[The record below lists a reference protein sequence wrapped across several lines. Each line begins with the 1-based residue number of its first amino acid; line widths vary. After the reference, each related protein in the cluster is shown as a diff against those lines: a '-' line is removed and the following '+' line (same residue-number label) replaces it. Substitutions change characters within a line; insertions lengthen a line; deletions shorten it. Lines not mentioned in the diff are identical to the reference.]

1 VEALAR
7 VKTDKAMAALKDAA
21 EHGDRYLKKIARAK
35 L

>member
-1 VEALAR
+1 
-7 VKTDKAMAALKDAA
+7 VKTDKAIAALKDAA